1 MRELSLHILDI
12 IENSRRAEA
21 DLINLDIEENINNNL
36 LKIIIKDNGNGI
48 EEEKLKNITDPF
60 ITSRTTRE
68 VGLGLSLLKSA
79 TENCAG
85 EFTINSE
92 IGQGTEVYAEFQY
105 DHIDRAPLGDITT
118 TISNF
123 IAANGEKVDI
133 VYQHKYKE
141 KKFRFDSREIKNELE
156 DISIQNREVTNWI
169 REYIDENLAEIRGGE
184 AF

>member
-21 DLINLDIEENINNNL
+21 NLIKLKIEENIDNNL
-36 LKIIIKDNGNGI
+36 LKIIIKDNGKGI
-48 EEEKLKNITDPF
+48 EKEKLKNITDPF

-68 VGLGLSLLKSA
+68 VGMGLALLKSA
-79 TENCAG
+79 AESCAG
-85 EFTINSE
+85 NFKIDSE
-92 IGQGTEVYAEFQY
+92 VAKGTEVYAEFEY

-133 VYQHKYKE
+133 IYQHKYKD
-141 KKFRFDSREIKNELE
+141 KSFKFDSREVKNELE
-156 DISIQNREVTNWI
+156 DISIQTRQITTWI
-169 REYIDENLAEIRGGE
+169 REYIGENLEEIRGGE
-184 AF
+184 SF

>member
-21 DLINLDIEENINNNL
+21 DLIKIIIEEKIEANL
-36 LKIIIKDNGNGI
+36 LKIMIEDNGSGI
-48 EEEKLKNITDPF
+48 SQEKLNEITDPF

-68 VGLGLSLLKSA
+68 VGLGLSLFKSA
-79 TENCAG
+79 AESCNGNLNIKSKIG
-85 EFTINSE
+85 E
-92 IGQGTEVYAEFQY
+92 GTQVEANFDYN
-105 DHIDRAPLGDITT
+105 HIDRAPLGDITT

-133 VYQHKYKE
+133 IYQHQYQDKS
-141 KKFRFDSREIKNELE
+141 FNFDTREIKAELD
-156 DISIQNREVTNWI
+156 DISIQSRQIIGWL
-169 REYIDENLAEIRGGE
+169 REYIGENLTEIRGGE